1 MSPRIWVPPLV
12 FLGTALPTVLALHAL
27 DVVPDYRIF
36 IAIGV
41 GAIATAMAQSR
52 LARGARGQDEAE
64 R

>member
-12 FLGTALPTVLALHAL
+12 FLGTAIPTVLLLHAL
-27 DVVPDYRIF
+27 DVAPDYRIF

-41 GAIATAMAQSR
+41 GAIATAVAQTR
-52 LARGARGQDEAE
+52 LARGADRDDEAG